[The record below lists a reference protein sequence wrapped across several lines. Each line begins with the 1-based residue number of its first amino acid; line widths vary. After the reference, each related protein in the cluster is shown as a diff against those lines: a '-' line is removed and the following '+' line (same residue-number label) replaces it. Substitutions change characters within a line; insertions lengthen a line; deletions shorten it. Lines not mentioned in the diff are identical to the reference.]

1 VRQLTY
7 VKPGKIEWEEAPAPV
22 LTDPAGALVRPVAV
36 ARCDLDRP
44 MVTAGTFPAPF
55 AVGHE
60 FVADILSVGD
70 QVAKRQV
77 GERVLVPFQPSC
89 GGCTACL
96 DGRFA
101 ACHRFRAPAGG
112 AFGFGSAGGG
122 HGGAVADV
130 VAVPYA
136 DHLLVRAPEGISA
149 AVLCTL
155 PDNLVD
161 AYRTVGP
168 QLSQRPG
175 AEVLIVG
182 STAPSVGL
190 YAVAVALALG
200 AGNVRYIDRDPGLC
214 DVARELGADASVH
227 DGPWPRRFDRALIT
241 VDNSGDPEGLACTL
255 RSTDDYGVC
264 TGIAIHF
271 SPATPVPLLDMYT
284 KGVTFQVS
292 RADSRLH
299 LPAVLDLVVDGKV
312 QPLSIP
318 TTVVDWDEADRA
330 WLEPAIKLVVQR

>member
-1 VRQLTY
+1 MGGGPHARSDRSGRGPRATGGGRQ
-7 VKPGKIEWEEAPAPV
+7 
-22 LTDPAGALVRPVAV
+22 VRP
-36 ARCDLDRP
+36 RSSDDR
-44 MVTAGTFPAPF
+44 GRHFPCSVRRRPRNWWPTS
-55 AVGHE
+55 
-60 FVADILSVGD
+60 LSVGD

-89 GGCTACL
+89 GSCTACL
-96 DGRFA
+96 DDRFA

-122 HGGAVADV
+122 HRGAVADV

-136 DHLLVRAPEGISA
+136 DHLLVPAPEGISA

-190 YAVAVALALG
+190 YTVALALALG
-200 AGNVRYIDRDPGLC
+200 AGNVFHRPR
-214 DVARELGADASVH
+214 
-227 DGPWPRRFDRALIT
+227 PWP
-241 VDNSGDPEGLACTL
+241 V
-255 RSTDDYGVC
+255 
-264 TGIAIHF
+264 
-271 SPATPVPLLDMYT
+271 
-284 KGVTFQVS
+284 
-292 RADSRLH
+292 
-299 LPAVLDLVVDGKV
+299 
-312 QPLSIP
+312 
-318 TTVVDWDEADRA
+318 
-330 WLEPAIKLVVQR
+330 